1 MIACMRWVELA
12 LSLAFSGPASFAQDA
27 ATTSEALVL
36 RFHADAVDGVD
47 ELVVKARESSIVHR
61 EWDPIVGA
69 RVEVLAAPEEQVQ
82 RDFVVR
88 ARTGRPSVS
97 ILQRP
102 SARNDG
108 TLRVLIDDGP
118 HSGASP
124 LSFEIWAV
132 PANHAPRPFDVV
144 IVTIDSLRPDHLGS
158 YGYGRPTSP
167 NLDTFAGQSARYTN
181 AFSTSSFTPPSH
193 ASLLTSRYVGDHGL
207 HTWEQLAESELT
219 LAEILSAHGYRTG
232 ASVNLSL
239 LSSNG
244 LGQGVEWRREG
255 GRDARTIVSEALD
268 FVRERDARPFFL
280 WLHLYDVHRPY
291 GRVGSWSRRFSEPTR
306 PGLGDGE
313 DDYNLKPAHVRERK
327 LTDAD
332 LAHVVD
338 RYDAGIA
345 YVDAELAPLLAELSL
360 PSHKSRTLFVITA
373 DHGENLLEHGER
385 LFSHD
390 PFLFATVGRIP
401 MLIRSP
407 DGLGTGKVHAD
418 PVSLID
424 VAPTVL
430 ATLGI
435 APPPSFAGR
444 SLLDLDRGASWPQRE
459 LFQECWGWER
469 LAAVRTTSAF
479 VLRDVKHKTTRAFAL
494 ADDPGERH
502 PLDPTARGEFAALV
516 TQLDAFVAR
525 VPVENARAAIDPE
538 LQRRL
543 RGLGYTDDG
552 DEDH

>member
-1 MIACMRWVELA
+1 MRTVVLA
-12 LSLAFSGPASFAQDA
+12 LSLAFSTVAAFSQA
-27 ATTSEALVL
+27 ATTESETLILKFRAE
-36 RFHADAVDGVD
+36 AVDGVD
-47 ELVVKARESSIVHR
+47 ELVVKAHESSIVHR
-61 EWDPIVGA
+61 EWDPILGA
-69 RVEVLAAPEEQVQ
+69 QVEVLAAPADFAQ

-88 ARTGRPSVS
+88 ARSGRPSVS
-97 ILQRP
+97 VVERP
-102 SARNDG
+102 SELNSG
-108 TLRVLIDDGP
+108 SLRVLIDDGP

-132 PANHAPRPFDVV
+132 PAKHAPRPFDVV

-158 YGYGRPTSP
+158 YGYARPTSP
-167 NLDTFAGQSARYTN
+167 NLDAFANQSARFTN

-207 HTWEQLAESELT
+207 HTWTQLADSELT

-255 GRDARTIVSEALD
+255 ERDARTIVSEALD

-291 GRVGSWSRRFSEPTR
+291 GRVGGWSRRFSEPTR
-306 PGLGDGE
+306 EGLGDGE
-313 DDYNLKPAHVRERK
+313 DDYNLKPSHVRERK

-332 LAHVVD
+332 LAHLVD

-360 PSHKSRTLFVITA
+360 PRHASRTLFVITA

-401 MLIRSP
+401 LLVRQP
-407 DGLGTGKVHAD
+407 DELGAGKVHSD

-424 VAPTVL
+424 IAPTVL

-435 APPPSFAGR
+435 APPPTFAGR
-444 SLLDLDRGASWPQRE
+444 SLRDLEQGASWPQRE
-459 LFQECWGWER
+459 LYQECWGWER
-469 LAAVRTTSAF
+469 LAAVRTPRAF
-479 VLRDVKHKTTRAFAL
+479 VLRDVKRKTTRVFAL
-494 ADDPGERH
+494 TDDPGERH
-502 PLDPTARGEFAALV
+502 PLDPSARAEFATLAK
-516 TQLDAFVAR
+516 QLDTFLAR
-525 VPVENARAAIDPE
+525 LPADDTRPAIDPE

-543 RGLGYTDDG
+543 RGLGYTDDA